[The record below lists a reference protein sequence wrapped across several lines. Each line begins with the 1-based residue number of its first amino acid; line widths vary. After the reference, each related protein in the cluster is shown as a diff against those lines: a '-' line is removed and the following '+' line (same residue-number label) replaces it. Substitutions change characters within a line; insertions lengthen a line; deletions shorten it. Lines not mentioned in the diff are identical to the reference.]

1 LLRQAKAEVSFPLTQ
16 VYTLSA
22 LFPSRTSIGSGLSPN
37 TIIPEVRAKLN
48 DIAMKTGVL
57 LTIDD
62 PVVRRYGGVGGAGT
76 GSARRRRG
84 SGSTV
89 ASQTRRP
96 GGTLWSS
103 NNTKPEEAL
112 PPADAGIVMDSPES
126 MHMELPGV
134 GGQDGAGVIG
144 QKPSSRQGSLDLPPR
159 SATSSR
165 FFPTGATESTPSPAS
180 HRFSGI
186 MDREQLQEELL
197 NQTFEN
203 MGFIKEG
210 TCVIVVQGL
219 RQAVASA
226 KTLLLV
232 LSDELNG
239 LHVETIEIPERLH
252 RIVAGRK
259 NGAINHVMSAT
270 ETNIYIPEG
279 RLVQVEEQA
288 SYGSLSPVMSPPLRF
303 SPFLG
308 GGQLPLAGA
317 VSPGLGAGFGPAPP
331 TGPVTGIPGLTD
343 PTVPDLAAGLSALSM
358 HQQPYASVT
367 NNLTLSPG
375 QLPLTLS
382 PTPTH
387 SGWASP
393 GTISPGMNAAPG
405 INRDIVYIT
414 GSSAVRVLNAKEW
427 LLRSAFEKVSSC
439 SITDLMVR
447 C

>member
-1 LLRQAKAEVSFPLTQ
+1 MYS
-16 VYTLSA
+16 LSA
-22 LFPSRTSIGSGLSPN
+22 LFPSSSRQTGLSPN

-62 PVVRRYGGVGGAGT
+62 PVVRRHGGSAGSVRERESISSGT
-76 GSARRRRG
+76 PHGMTARRRRG
-84 SGSTV
+84 SGSS
-89 ASQTRRP
+89 ASATRRP
-96 GGTLWSS
+96 GTTWNG
-103 NNTKPEEAL
+103 NAGRVEESQAQQ
-112 PPADAGIVMDSPES
+112 PAPAPAPDTGVVMDSPES
-126 MHMELPGV
+126 MHMELPGI
-134 GGQDGAGVIG
+134 GAQDGAGVIG
-144 QKPSSRQGSLDLPPR
+144 QKPGSRQGSRQGSLELPPR

-165 FFPTGATESTPSPAS
+165 FFPTTATESTPSPAS

-186 MDREQLQEELL
+186 LDREQLQEEML

-239 LHVETIEIPERLH
+239 LHVETIEIPEKLH

-279 RLVQVEEQA
+279 RLVQAEEQA

-308 GGQLPLAGA
+308 AT
-317 VSPGLGAGFGPAPP
+317 SPGLGAGFGA
-331 TGPVTGIPGLTD
+331 GPVTGIPGLTD
-343 PTVPDLAAGLSALSM
+343 PTVPDLASGLSALSM
-358 HQQPYASVT
+358 HAQPYASVT

-393 GTISPGMNAAPG
+393 GTISPGMHVAPG
-405 INRDIVYIT
+405 INRDVIYIT
-414 GSSAVRVLNAKEW
+414 GASAVRVLNAKEW
-427 LLRSAFEKVSSC
+427 LLRSAFEKVCTKSD
-439 SITDLMVR
+439 I
-447 C
+447 

>member
-1 LLRQAKAEVSFPLTQ
+1 
-16 VYTLSA
+16 
-22 LFPSRTSIGSGLSPN
+22 
-37 TIIPEVRAKLN
+37 
-48 DIAMKTGVL
+48 MKTGVL

-62 PVVRRYGGVGGAGT
+62 PVVRRNGGVSAGSESI
-76 GSARRRRG
+76 GSGTPHGSTARRRRG
-84 SGSTV
+84 SGSS
-89 ASQTRRP
+89 ASATRTTGAGRNGNGARP
-96 GGTLWSS
+96 
-103 NNTKPEEAL
+103 EQQAQ
-112 PPADAGIVMDSPES
+112 PPADPGVVMDSPES
-126 MHMELPGV
+126 MHPDLPAIGV
-134 GGQDGAGVIG
+134 QDGAGVIG
-144 QKPSSRQGSLDLPPR
+144 QKPGSRQGSRQGSLDMPPR

-165 FFPTGATESTPSPAS
+165 FFPTTESTPSPAS
-180 HRFSGI
+180 NRFSGI
-186 MDREQLQEELL
+186 MDREQLHEEML

-239 LHVETIEIPERLH
+239 LHVETIEIPEKLH

-279 RLVQVEEQA
+279 RLVQAEEQA

-303 SPFLG
+303 SPSF
-308 GGQLPLAGA
+308 GA
-317 VSPGLGAGFGPAPP
+317 TSPGLGAGFG

-343 PTVPDLAAGLSALSM
+343 PTVPDLASGLNALSL
-358 HQQPYASVT
+358 HAQQYASVS
-367 NNLTLSPG
+367 NKLTLSPG

-393 GTISPGMNAAPG
+393 GTVSPSMHAAPG
-405 INRDIVYIT
+405 INRDIIYIT
-414 GSSAVRVLNAKEW
+414 GASAVRVLNAKEW
-427 LLRSAFEKVSSC
+427 LLRSAFEKVRSF
-439 SITDLMVR
+439 TDCR
-447 C
+447 NAIDF